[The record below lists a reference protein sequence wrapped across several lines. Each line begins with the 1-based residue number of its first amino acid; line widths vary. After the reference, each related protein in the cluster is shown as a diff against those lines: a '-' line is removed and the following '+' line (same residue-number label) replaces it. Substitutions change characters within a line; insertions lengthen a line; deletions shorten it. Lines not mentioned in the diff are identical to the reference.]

1 MADDTQTCRVEV
13 HLADGRVVDFGM
25 TAPDLIAQLAAIEVA
40 RQWLAR
46 QRADNRDPM
55 LDEGDC
61 RLCGR
66 PAGEGHELTDP
77 CGIVANLL
85 AALEGRGA
93 HNEMP

>member
-1 MADDTQTCRVEV
+1 VADL
-13 HLADGRVVDFGM
+13 LAELHQKVATL
-25 TAPDLIAQLAAIEVA
+25 TAELATAATAIEMA

-46 QRADNRDPM
+46 QRADNREPM

-61 RLCGR
+61 CICGR
-66 PAGEGHELTDP
+66 PAGEGHEPTDP